1 MERLE
6 YSDVI
11 TSVHLT
17 LAISVK
23 SEAVEGAGIELA
35 PGTPVG

>member
-6 YSDVI
+6 YNDVL

-17 LAISVK
+17 LVTSDK
-23 SEAVEGAGIELA
+23 PEEAEGADAELA
-35 PGTPVG
+35 PGTTVG

>member
-6 YSDVI
+6 YNDVM

-17 LAISVK
+17 LVISDK
-23 SEAVEGAGIELA
+23 PEAVEEAGAELA
-35 PGTPVG
+35 PGTTVG